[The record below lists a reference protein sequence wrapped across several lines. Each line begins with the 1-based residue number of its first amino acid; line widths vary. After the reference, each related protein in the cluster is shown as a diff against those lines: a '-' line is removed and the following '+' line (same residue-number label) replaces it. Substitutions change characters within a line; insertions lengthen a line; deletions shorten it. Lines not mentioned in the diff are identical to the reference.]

1 MAQHQAE
8 VIWRRGDQDF
18 LDRRYSRKHL
28 LKFDGGAEVAGS
40 SAPQVVPP
48 PYSDPAAV
56 DPEEAFISSLSSCHM
71 LWFLD
76 IAARAGFR
84 VDEYH
89 DVAVGEMGKNEAG
102 KAWVSRVTL
111 QPRTVFSGDRL
122 PTSEQL
128 DQLHHAAHAECFIA
142 HSVKTEVLCRP
153 SLG

>member
-76 IAARAGFR
+76 IAAGAGFR

-122 PTSEQL
+122 PTPEQL